1 MLDVPRVIYRFPFL
15 RLEAYNA
22 RFKDVYYP
30 VRALPRRRELV
41 SPLGTLFPPKNPI
54 SDLKLPGS
62 HPPAV
67 IMAQPLLILGCPY
80 HCLATCFLQKVDV
93 IDPFLLL

>member
-30 VRALPRRRELV
+30 IRAIARRRELV
-41 SPLGTLFPPKNPI
+41 SPLGTLFPPKDPI
-54 SDLKLPGS
+54 SDLKFPRPHS
-62 HPPAV
+62 PAV
-67 IMAQPLLILGCPY
+67 ITAQPLL
-80 HCLATCFLQKVDV
+80 VSS
-93 IDPFLLL
+93 